1 MPIVLITPDTMAN
14 RPERP
19 YVKMLEEAGFEVRY
33 PTNPEL
39 VAGLCSD
46 EETVNALSG
55 ISAIIAGGE
64 NFNANVL
71 SSLPEMR
78 VIARAGVGFDRVDV
92 PAATER
98 TIAVTITPTANHE
111 AVAEQALT
119 LLLAVAKGIVRGDAA
134 VRGGE
139 WPKRPLKP
147 VRGRTLGIL
156 GLGRIGRSMA
166 VRAAG
171 VGMKVIATETYPDL
185 EFVRANNIELVDLDT
200 LLARSDY
207 VTLHC
212 PLNEET
218 FHLFDRTAFA
228 KMKRGAVLVNTAR
241 GPLVVE
247 SDLHDALESG
257 QLGAAGLD
265 VFEQEPPDPQNPL
278 FKLSNVVLSP
288 HAAGADDDSVERMAT
303 ESAENIIQL
312 YRGLWPEG
320 AVVNEELKSR
330 WKW

>member
-1 MPIVLITPDTMAN
+1 MPIVLISPNNMAN
-14 RPERP
+14 QPDHP
-19 YVKMLEEAGFEVRY
+19 YVKMLEEAGLEVRY

-39 VAGLCSD
+39 AGGLCSD
-46 EETVNALSG
+46 EETVSALSG

-119 LLLAVAKGIVRGDAA
+119 LLLAVAKGIVWRDAA
-134 VRGGE
+134 VRQGK
-139 WPKRPLKP
+139 WPKQPLKP

-166 VRAAG
+166 LRAAG
-171 VGMKVIATETYPDL
+171 VGMSVIATEMYPDL
-185 EFVRANNIELVDLDT
+185 VFVRAHNIELVDLDT

-207 VTLHC
+207 ITLHC

-218 FHLFDRTAFA
+218 FHLFDRNAFE
-228 KMKRGAVLVNTAR
+228 KMKRGSVLINTAR

-247 SDLHDALESG
+247 SDLYEALDSG

-265 VFEQEPPDPQNPL
+265 VFEQEPPDPENPL
-278 FKLSNVVLSP
+278 FMLSNVIVSP
-288 HAAGADDDSVERMAT
+288 HAAGADDDSVEGMAT

-312 YRGLWPEG
+312 YRGQWPEG
-320 AVVNEELKSR
+320 AVVNDELKSR
-330 WKW
+330 WMW